1 MISLCVLLLLG
12 FHPFSPFT
20 SLLEVKQGII
30 VPCCRRR
37 KKRLGKVQTFALGKH
52 SLKVLE
58 QGHRQSEPKRLVKLG
73 ESETRGTGFP
83 KHYPLL
89 TLLRRVWVSEQL
101 QIAVS
106 VG

>member
-37 KKRLGKVQTFALGKH
+37 KKRLGKVQTFALGKN

-58 QGHRQSEPKRLVKLG
+58 QGHRQNEPKRLVKLG
-73 ESETRGTGFP
+73 ESESLRTGFP
-83 KHYPLL
+83 KRYLL
-89 TLLRRVWVSEQL
+89 LPLLRRAWVSKQL
-101 QIAVS
+101 QIAVY

>member
-12 FHPFSPFT
+12 FRPFSPFT

-37 KKRLGKVQTFALGKH
+37 KKRLGKVQTFALGKN

-58 QGHRQSEPKRLVKLG
+58 QGHRQSEPQRLVKLQ
-73 ESETRGTGFP
+73 SETRGTGFP

-89 TLLRRVWVSEQL
+89 TLLPNNCRLLSL
-101 QIAVS
+101 
-106 VG
+106 